1 MSIIGLTLYWVLQL
15 FFYAMIIRF
24 IAELVMSV
32 NRAWRPKG
40 LLLPV
45 FDLCYSVTDPP
56 LKFARR
62 FIPPL
67 RLGPIALD
75 LAWTVLLIAVL
86 ILQSFARGL

>member
-32 NRAWRPKG
+32 NRSWRPTG

-67 RLGPIALD
+67 RLGPISLD

>member
-1 MSIIGLTLYWVLQL
+1 MSVIGLTLYWVLQL

-32 NRAWRPKG
+32 NRSWRPKG

-67 RLGPIALD
+67 RLGPISLD

>member
-1 MSIIGLTLYWVLQL
+1 MSILGLTLYWVLQL

-32 NRAWRPKG
+32 NRSWRPKG

-67 RLGPIALD
+67 RLGPISLD